1 MFVLL
6 KETKNKSLEE
16 VQELFMSK
24 KYKAKLDRERQY
36 ENEKKEP
43 ADTRF

>member
-16 VQELFMSK
+16 VQELFMSNA
-24 KYKAKLDRERQY
+24 YKAKLEREKQRVG
-36 ENEKKEP
+36 EKKEP